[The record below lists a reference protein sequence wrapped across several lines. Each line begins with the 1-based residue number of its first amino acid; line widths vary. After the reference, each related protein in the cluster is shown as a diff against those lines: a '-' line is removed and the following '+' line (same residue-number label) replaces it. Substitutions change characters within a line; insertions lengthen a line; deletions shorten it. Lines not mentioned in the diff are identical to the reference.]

1 MLEIL
6 TADTVNRRDL
16 HFNSLRAFEAA
27 ARHQSLSKAA
37 EELCVTH
44 SAVSHQ
50 IKRLEDSLDLSLFHR
65 SNRGIQLTGAGETL
79 LPVLVDAFDK
89 IQTTLEGFSAKSR
102 RSSLTITTT
111 PAFAS
116 KWLIPRL
123 HGWNDQKANPRIHLL
138 PTLNMLE
145 LKSNKVD
152 IAIRCGIPPWPGLK
166 SDYLLSVHMTP
177 ICSPTFLSEHG
188 PLAAPSDVFK
198 YNLIHA
204 DIGSHPLGEEWR
216 TWLRTAGVS
225 TSENLEGLSFN
236 DPWLATQAAVD
247 GIGLA
252 MGYVEFIQNDLLSG
266 RLVRPFD
273 IQVQNPLA
281 YHLVYPKDRQNDPK
295 IRAFRDWIK
304 EEAGA

>member
-1 MLEIL
+1 M
-6 TADTVNRRDL
+6 NRRDL

-50 IKRLEDSLDLSLFHR
+50 IKRLEESLNVSLFHR
-65 SNRGIQLTGAGETL
+65 SNRGIQLTGAGEAL

-89 IQTTLEGFSAKSR
+89 IQTALEGFSTKSR
-102 RSSLTITTT
+102 RSSLTVTTT

-123 HGWNDQKANPRIHLL
+123 HGWNDQKSNPRIHLL
-138 PTLNMLE
+138 PTLNVLE
-145 LKSNKVD
+145 LKQHKVD
-152 IAIRCGIPPWPGLK
+152 VAIRCGVPPWPGLK
-166 SDYLLSVHMTP
+166 SDFLLSVHMTP

-188 PLAAPSDVFK
+188 PLGAPKDILKF
-198 YNLIHA
+198 NLIHA
-204 DIGSHPLGEEWR
+204 DIGSHPMGEEWR
-216 TWLRTAGVS
+216 TWLRAADVYTAN
-225 TSENLEGLSFN
+225 NLEGLSFN

-252 MGYVEFIQNDLLSG
+252 IGYVEFIQSDLLSG
-266 RLVRPFD
+266 RLVQPFD
-273 IQVQNPLA
+273 IQVPNQLS

-295 IRAFRDWIK
+295 ICMFRRWINA
-304 EEAGA
+304 EVGL